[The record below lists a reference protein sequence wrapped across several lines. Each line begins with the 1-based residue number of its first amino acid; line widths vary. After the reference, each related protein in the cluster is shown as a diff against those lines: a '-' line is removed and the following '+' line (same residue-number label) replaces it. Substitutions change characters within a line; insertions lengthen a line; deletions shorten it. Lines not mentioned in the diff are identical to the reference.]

1 LGHRKNEIE
10 RLKDSLAD
18 LPALATVEVSKQE
31 AVRLLAPTIH
41 GLQAKGYSLDRIA
54 ELVSERGVTIA
65 PTTLKSY
72 LQRVKPRRKAPAK
85 TIRRQMATE
94 SEASSGDARANVK
107 ATPPARHGQ
116 ADGLR
121 AEGTKGRL
129 GMAIAVAPDDE
140 TPAVQNA
147 DAEPK
152 EATAAPSPVDPV
164 ALTSAHGATSPMTQT
179 KRPVD
184 TAKARVVP
192 RGDSDD
198 I

>member
-1 LGHRKNEIE
+1 MGHRKNEIE

-18 LPALATVEVSKQE
+18 LPELATVEVSKQE

-94 SEASSGDARANVK
+94 SKASSDGARANVQ
-107 ATPPARHGQ
+107 ATPTATHGQ

-121 AEGTKGRL
+121 AEATKGRL
-129 GMAIAVAPDDE
+129 GMAVAVAPEDE
-140 TPAVQNA
+140 TQAAQNA
-147 DAEPK
+147 YAGPK
-152 EATAAPSPVDPV
+152 EATAARSPVDPV
-164 ALTSAHGATSPMTQT
+164 VSTSAHGATLPVTQT

-184 TAKARVVP
+184 AAKARVVP
-192 RGDSDD
+192 RGDSED